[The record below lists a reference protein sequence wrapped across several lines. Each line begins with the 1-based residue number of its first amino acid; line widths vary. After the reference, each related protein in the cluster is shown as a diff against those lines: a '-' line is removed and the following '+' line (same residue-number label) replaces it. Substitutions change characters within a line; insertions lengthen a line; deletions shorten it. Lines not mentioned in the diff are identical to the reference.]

1 MLLLLKLTLVPALVL
16 SVSLAARRWG
26 PRFAGL
32 LTGIPLVTAP
42 ALFFFAVEQSDA
54 FAAEAARSVLL
65 SLVGVSAASVTYAWV
80 ARRLPWWLSLPVSW
94 VAFLGAVLAFQGL
107 PWPAT
112 AALVTALVAIGI
124 GQAVLPRAGAYV
136 AASGRVWD
144 LPLRMIAAMT
154 LILTVTTLAERL
166 GPTLSGAFTPFPV
179 ASSIMLGFSHAQ
191 QGPAAAI
198 SFARGFML
206 GMWSFATFCYVIAV
220 GIVSLGTAAGFLVAL
235 ACTFAIQGAVLWWTR
250 API

>member
-42 ALFFFAVEQSDA
+42 ALFFFAVEQSNA

-65 SLVGVSAASVTYAWV
+65 SLVGVSASTVTYAWV
-80 ARRLPWWLSLPVSW
+80 ARRLSWWLGLPVSW
-94 VAFLGAVLAFQGL
+94 VAFLTAVLAAQRL

-112 AALVTALVAIGI
+112 PALATACVAIGI
-124 GQAVLPRAGAYV
+124 GQALLPHAGAH
-136 AASGRVWD
+136 AAPSGRAWD
-144 LPLRMIAAMT
+144 LPLRMLAAMT

-179 ASSIMLGFSHAQ
+179 AASIMLGFSHAQ
-191 QGPAAAI
+191 QGPTAAI

-206 GMWSFATFCYVIAV
+206 GMWSFAAFCYVIAI
-220 GIVSLGTAAGFLVAL
+220 GIVSLGTAMGFVVAL
-235 ACTFAIQGAVLWWTR
+235 ACTFAIQGVVLWWVR
-250 API
+250 GPL